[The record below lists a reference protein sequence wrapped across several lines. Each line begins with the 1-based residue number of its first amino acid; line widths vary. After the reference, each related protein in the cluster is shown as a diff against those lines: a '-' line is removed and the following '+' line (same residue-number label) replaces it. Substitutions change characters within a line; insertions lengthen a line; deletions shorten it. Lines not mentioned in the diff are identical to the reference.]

1 MNMKNKNKTIILII
15 AVAIIASAIFFLFFN
30 KEKIKYPKQPI
41 EQKSLTTT
49 DQNINLDK
57 TDIDNDGDYSLW
69 QISNSLKLSSVEKM
83 VAELSNEFN
92 LIDSLEGDFYQWSN
106 GNDEVI
112 YDLGKNYLIF
122 SYAEGIPL
130 DEAEITGNSFS
141 NFVKKYFDQKWQYT
155 VFKNE
160 KGNNGETIYYAKR
173 VLEDEF
179 EVEIREHNQQ
189 TDSLALKDGK
199 IIYGK
204 ILLTNFVESEI
215 SVPLISNEDLNKYLN
230 TAEYPKEIY
239 PQYGGIR
246 ESVLNEV
253 DYLSEEFEELSE
265 TLDNCKSTSSEVIYL
280 YKSFEQKLLTPIY
293 KLEVQCE
300 VTYKEQQYS
309 IPAIAY
315 VNAVD
320 PEYLYVPE

>member
-1 MNMKNKNKTIILII
+1 MKNKNKIIILII
-15 AVAIIASAIFFLFFN
+15 AVAIIGSALFFLFFN
-30 KEKIKYPKQPI
+30 KEKTKYPEQPI

-49 DQNINLDK
+49 DQDINLDK
-57 TDIDNDGDYSLW
+57 TDIDNDEDYPLW
-69 QISNSLKLSSVEKM
+69 QISNSVKLSSVEKM
-83 VAELSNEFN
+83 IAGLSSEFK
-92 LIDSLEGDFYQWSN
+92 LIDSLEGEFYRWSN
-106 GNDEVI
+106 ENDEII
-112 YDLGKNYLIF
+112 YDLEKNYLIF

-130 DEAEITGNSFS
+130 DEVEITNNSFS

-160 KGNNGETIYYAKR
+160 KEVNGETIYYAKR
-173 VLEDEF
+173 VLENES
-179 EVEIREHNQQ
+179 EVEVREHNQQ
-189 TDSLALKDGK
+189 TDYLALKDGE

-204 ILLTNFVESEI
+204 ILLTNFIESEI

-230 TAEYPKEIY
+230 TADYPKEIY

-253 DYLSEEFEELSE
+253 DYLSEEFEELDK

-280 YKSFEQKLLTPIY
+280 YKSFDQQLLTPVY

-309 IPAIAY
+309 VPAIAY